1 MIWIGVITRA
11 KVSFKRISDSGLIG
25 NVLIEDGSII
35 VTGDGKTYV
44 DFGET
49 RVPILGTLDSYMSDR
64 SQNAVENQAIKA
76 YIDEKIKELKYN
88 LITDGPAVKTGR
100 KVDGK
105 DEYVKRYHIQTIQGI
120 AYVESGLDISK
131 ITITKI
137 EGTVVSNSGNI
148 FNLDTSN
155 YNGGNNYVY
164 FNAKFNRVAV
174 GCDSGNYSNAY
185 VNLFFT
191 FNSEEDE
198 NEYNSSTS

>member
-1 MIWIGVITRA
+1 MSTSTNLPRLYERKENVQENLDIPRIN
-11 KVSFKRISDSGLIG
+11 KVTDDDMNIIKDLLE
-25 NVLIEDGSII
+25 NSIYKDNEGMKDYSENI
-35 VTGDGKTYV
+35 FDPKIPRYE
-44 DFGET
+44 ET
-49 RVPILGTLDSYMSDR
+49 
-64 SQNAVENQAIKA
+64 
-76 YIDEKIKELKYN
+76 KYN

-100 KVDGK
+100 KVDDK
-105 DEYVKRYHIQTIQGI
+105 NEYAKRYHIQTIQGI
-120 AYVESGLDISK
+120 AYAESGLDISK

-164 FNAKFNRVAV
+164 FNTEFNRVAV

-198 NEYNSSTS
+198 NEYNRSTT